1 MRIFSVLFF
10 LLLFSSQGV
19 AAENA
24 LQEAIRAFDA
34 LSSYAVTMRSYG
46 NSEQVIA
53 YRYQKPGFVRMDFI
67 KPHKGAALV
76 YRPDTGKVKLRPF
89 GIMKPLVLTMKP
101 TARLVRSPSG
111 HRVDESDLGVLLQNA
126 KELAEQGRLQQL
138 REEERLGRLL
148 RVFEV
153 TGEPDVQVGGVH
165 QYLLWMDPSLK
176 LPRIVESYDMDNQLL
191 EGLIL
196 EDLVINPDVAGI
208 FQL

>member
-1 MRIFSVLFF
+1 MRVISLLFF
-10 LLLFSSQGV
+10 LGVFFSQGF
-19 AAENA
+19 AAENP
-24 LQEAIRAFDA
+24 LQEAMEAFGS
-34 LSSYAVTMRSYG
+34 LSSYSVTMRSYG
-46 NSEQVIA
+46 SSEQIIS
-53 YRYQKPGFVRMDFI
+53 YRYQKPGYIRMDFI

-138 REEERLGRLL
+138 REEERLDLLL

-153 TGEPDVQVGGVH
+153 KGEPDVQVGGVH
-165 QYLLWMDPSLK
+165 RYLLWMDPSLE
-176 LPRIVESYDMDNQLL
+176 LPRIVESYDTNNQLL

-196 EDLVINPDVAGI
+196 ENLVINPDVSGV
-208 FQL
+208 FQF